1 MHNFQFNFAS
11 AERFSDNKDY
21 IDKNVEQYRYSKK
34 WSRKVKNSRE
44 LARTN
49 VYTRLFVTFTSTMRQ
64 TNKQISSSCDSLN
77 Y

>member
-11 AERFSDNKDY
+11 AQRFSDNNDY

-34 WSRKVKNSRE
+34 WSRKVKNSQE

-49 VYTRLFVTFTSTMRQ
+49 VHKRLFSIYPITLWIKKI
-64 TNKQISSSCDSLN
+64 NKIS
-77 Y
+77 